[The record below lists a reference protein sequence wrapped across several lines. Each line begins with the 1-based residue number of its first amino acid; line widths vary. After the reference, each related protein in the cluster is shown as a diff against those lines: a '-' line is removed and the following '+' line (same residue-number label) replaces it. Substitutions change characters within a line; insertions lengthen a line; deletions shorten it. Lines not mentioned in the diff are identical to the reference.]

1 MAKTCKQLGLEVI
14 KLDAK
19 QLSMAKNLLKELDAV
34 GIKNTVIQNAI
45 LTVCYKEGGF
55 RAVVEDCY
63 GTTPLWRIRQVFGYR
78 VAKYDNDDAG
88 LRALSKKCTEFF
100 DQVYG
105 AQWDKAF
112 GFKTGNTNKGD
123 GFKYRGRGLNG
134 ITFKVQYINLGKKM
148 GLDLLNNPEL
158 LEKPEIQA
166 KASAV
171 YFAEVFKNYD
181 ALIKRKFGASAKDI
195 KDYDT
200 ALKLIYNCN
209 AGLGYDINKLIANDT
224 TDGWAITQ
232 CAKKQIP
239 VLVRGAGGSG
249 AGSLPIIPLLAG
261 AFLFFLINPKWIKNN
276 TPRSLKKFLK

>member
-45 LTVCYKEGGF
+45 LTICWKEGGF

-63 GTTPLWRIRQVFGYR
+63 GTTANSRIRDVFGSR
-78 VAKYDNDDAG
+78 VAMFNEAQ
-88 LRALSKKCTEFF
+88 LNTLKKDCIKFF

-105 AQWDKAF
+105 SKNDKYF
-112 GFKTGNTNKGD
+112 GFKTMNDKVGD
-123 GFKYRGRGLNG
+123 GYRYRGRGLNG

-158 LEKPEIQA
+158 LEKPEVQA

-181 ALIKRKFGASAKDI
+181 ALIKRKFGSSAKDI

-209 AGLGYDINKLIANDT
+209 AGLGNDINKLIANDT
-224 TDGWAITQ
+224 TDGWAMTQ

-261 AFLFFLINPKWIKNN
+261 AFLFFLINPKWIKKN